1 MARILLADDET
12 VARELIRGTLV
23 ADGHTVASADD
34 GSEALAKLTA
44 APNTFDLLL
53 SDIQMP
59 IMDGLTLAQTA
70 MAAHPALKVILMSG
84 FADGFQKAEQLKPR
98 LSAVLSKPV
107 SPADLRLAVA
117 QALKA

>member
-12 VARELIRGTLV
+12 AARDLVRATLV
-23 ADGHTVASADD
+23 ADGHVVTSADD
-34 GSEALAKLTA
+34 GAEALAKLTA
-44 APNTFDLLL
+44 APGTFDLLL

-59 IMDGLTLAQTA
+59 VMDGLTLAQSA
-70 MAAHPALKVILMSG
+70 IAAHPNLRVVLMSG

-107 SPADLRLAVA
+107 SPADLRAAILA
-117 QALKA
+117 ALKA